1 MRLPTLIL
9 LSFLVSSCNNDIN
22 SDSHIRPV
30 ERGLDQVSAELRKQ
44 QVKNPS
50 YKIHL
55 NLNAQ
60 GRDFSGSN
68 IIDFDF
74 HPQGSDLTID
84 FTNGTINQLRING
97 VPGDYQ
103 YNGFF
108 ISIAEQQL
116 ARGNNRIEISYSHPY
131 SKDGAGLY
139 YFKDPLDGSVYTYS
153 DLEPYDANRIF
164 PLFDQPN
171 LKARFTLS
179 VDAPASWQVIS
190 ANREISISKN
200 AGRALWEFPPT
211 LPISSY
217 IMPVHAG
224 DYASFDLGEYQGIP
238 LRLFSRQSNAQY
250 VPVDEWNAAT
260 RHGFA
265 FFNDFFGI
273 DYPFGK
279 YDQIAVPDFNS
290 GAMENVGAVT
300 FSDRFCCIPGTRG
313 IAEKSFLINAIL
325 HEQAHMWF
333 GNLVTMDWWDDIWL
347 NESFAEIASYFALES
362 YAAFDQPWLEFLLQ
376 RKTWGYRDDEYVTS
390 HPIKGKIEHTDLV
403 MASIDGIT
411 YAKGGS
417 VLRQLRYYIGEDTFR
432 SGLQSYMQKYAYQN
446 TRFQD
451 LLDELALAAADNSSI
466 DINQWAD
473 EWIKT
478 IGVNRVSSEL
488 QCSDGV
494 IESLHLVQSGSH
506 NSSLLRTHKLQVGL
520 YHSEAGQLQQPT
532 VLPVLLSGEKTL
544 VSAATGQDCPVLVLP
559 NYADYAYIKVTLD
572 KQTRTTLAE
581 YLSAID
587 DPVASALFWL
597 ALWDGATDG
606 EYPLTEHSQVALK
619 HARLETNNQMID
631 EIANSLASAKS
642 WMERMNNQGQFHKAL
657 AELSSQIVE
666 LADYRLSGAE
676 PGSDQFQIWL
686 DLYKSAAYLPEHLQ
700 TVAEW
705 LNTNL
710 AYNWP
715 LDQRSR
721 WSLLSIL
728 GKYNYPN
735 IEKMVAAEL
744 ASDGSARGKL
754 RYLSVKSRIAD
765 KNQKL
770 AIIEEVLNPDSK
782 QSLANRK
789 AMAGSLFGLKDRQTS
804 AELSALVIKRLI
816 DGHRVLDPRIRDY
829 LAARVVGNNY
839 LCSEQWNQLI
849 DGFLNSPGAINSPG
863 VINSPGHSNS
873 PGSLNPLLVNGLRES
888 QQNNNR
894 CLKAKS
900 LLLQ

>member
-1 MRLPTLIL
+1 MRLPILITLFAL
-9 LSFLVSSCNNDIN
+9 LCACNNSN
-22 SDSHIRPV
+22 HIRPA
-30 ERGLDQVSAELRKQ
+30 ERGLDQASAELRKQ
-44 QVKNPS
+44 QVSNIS
-50 YKIHL
+50 YQIYL
-55 NLNAQ
+55 RLNAK
-60 GRDFSGSN
+60 GSDFSGSN
-68 IIDFDF
+68 ILDFDF
-74 HPQGSDLTID
+74 QPSASGNGSDLTID
-84 FTNGTINQLRING
+84 FTNGTISQLSING
-97 VPGDYQ
+97 KPSDFK

-116 ARGNNRIEISYSHPY
+116 VTGNNRVEISYSHPY

-139 YFKDPLDGSVYTYS
+139 YFKDPLDNSVYTYS

-171 LKARFTLS
+171 LKAKFTLS
-179 VDAPASWQVIS
+179 VDAPESWQVIS
-190 ANREISISKN
+190 ANREKSIIKN
-200 AGRALWEFPPT
+200 GDRALWQFPAT

-224 DYASFDLGEYQGIP
+224 DYASFDLGDYQGIA

-265 FFNDFFGI
+265 FFNDFFGV

-313 IAEKSFLINAIL
+313 IGEKSFLINAIL

-362 YAAFDQPWLEFLLQ
+362 YAGFDQPWLEFLLQ
-376 RKTWGYRDDEYVTS
+376 RKTWGYRDDDYVTS
-390 HPIKGKIEHTDLV
+390 HPIKGSIEHTDLV

-432 SGLQSYMQKYAYQN
+432 NGLQSYMKKYAYQN
-446 TRFQD
+446 TKFQD

-466 DINQWAD
+466 DIDQWAD

-478 IGVNRVSSEL
+478 IGINRVFSEL
-488 QCSDGV
+488 QCSDDGL
-494 IESLHLVQSGSH
+494 IESLHLVQNGSH
-506 NSSLLRTHKLQVGL
+506 NSDLLRTHKLQVGL
-520 YHSEAGQLQQPT
+520 YHLENKQLQGPAIF
-532 VLPVLLSGEKTL
+532 PVLLEGKKTL
-544 VSAATGQDCPVLVLP
+544 VSAAIGQLCPALVLP
-559 NYADYAYIKVTLD
+559 NMGDYAYIKVNLD
-572 KQTRTTLAE
+572 QQTRATLAE
-581 YLSAID
+581 HLSAIE

-597 ALWDGATDG
+597 ALWDGAIDG
-606 EYPLTEHSQVALK
+606 EYPLTEHSQIALK

-631 EIANSLASAKS
+631 DIASSLASTKS
-642 WMERMNNQGQFHKAL
+642 WIERMNDQGQFNPLL
-657 AELSSQIVE
+657 AELSAQIIA
-666 LADYRLSGAE
+666 LADQRLRATDA
-676 PGSDQFQIWL
+676 GSDEFQIWL
-686 DLYKSAAYLPEHLQ
+686 DLYKSAVYLPEQLQ
-700 TVAEW
+700 TVTHW
-705 LNTNL
+705 LETNL
-710 AYNWP
+710 AYGWP

-728 GKYNYPN
+728 GNYNYPN
-735 IEKMVAAEL
+735 MAKMIEAEL
-744 ASDGSARGKL
+744 ADDNSARGKL
-754 RYLSVKSRIAD
+754 RYLSVKSKIAD
-765 KNQKL
+765 KSQKL
-770 AIIEEVLNPDSK
+770 AIIEEVLNPDSV

-789 AMAGSLFGLKDRQTS
+789 AMAGTLFDFRDRQETG
-804 AELSALVIKRLI
+804 ELANLVVKRLI
-816 DGHRVLDPRIRDY
+816 GENSSLDPRIRDY
-829 LAARVVGNNY
+829 LAARVLGNAY
-839 LCSEQWNQLI
+839 LCSDRWNQFI
-849 DGFLNSPGAINSPG
+849 DDNLKNSDNLN
-863 VINSPGHSNS
+863 
-873 PGSLNPLLVNGLRES
+873 LLLVNGLRES
-888 QQNNNR
+888 RQNNNR
-894 CLKAKS
+894 CTKAKG

>member
-1 MRLPTLIL
+1 MRLSIL
-9 LSFLVSSCNNDIN
+9 LAFISLCALLSSCNNGIDN
-22 SDSHIRPV
+22 SSYTRPA
-30 ERGLDQVSAELRKQ
+30 ERGLDQTSAELRKQ
-44 QVKNPS
+44 QVSHPR
-50 YKIHL
+50 YQIHL
-55 NLNAQ
+55 RLNAQ
-60 GRDFSGSN
+60 GSDFSGSN

-74 HPQGSDLTID
+74 QPQANRKGSDLTID
-84 FTNGTINQLRING
+84 FTNGEISQLSING
-97 VPGDYQ
+97 KQGDYT

-108 ISIAEQQL
+108 ISIPEQHL
-116 ARGNNRIEISYSHPY
+116 VTGNNRIEISYSHPY

-139 YFKDPLDGSVYTYS
+139 YFKDPLDNSVYTYS

-190 ANREISISKN
+190 ANRETSVSQT
-200 AGRALWEFPPT
+200 GDRALWKFPPT

-224 DYASFDLGEYQGIP
+224 DYVSFDLGDYQGID
-238 LRLFSRQSNAQY
+238 LRLFSRQSNAEF
-250 VPVDEWNAAT
+250 VPVEEWNAAT
-260 RHGFA
+260 RHGFD
-265 FFNDFFGI
+265 FFNDFFGF

-362 YAAFDQPWLEFLLQ
+362 YSGFDQPWLEFLLQ

-390 HPIKGKIEHTDLV
+390 HPIKGEIVHTDLV

-417 VLRQLRYYIGEDTFR
+417 VLRQLRYYIGDDIFR
-432 SGLQSYMQKYAYQN
+432 SGLQSYMQKFAYQN
-446 TRFQD
+446 TKFQD
-451 LLDELALAAADNSSI
+451 LLDELALAAADNSSV

-494 IESLHLVQSGSH
+494 IDSLHLIQSGSH

-520 YHSEAGQLQQPT
+520 YHLENKMLQQPT
-532 VLPVLLSGEKTL
+532 IFPVLLKGEKTL
-544 VSAATGQDCPVLVLP
+544 VSAATGQICPALVLP
-559 NYADYAYIKVTLD
+559 NFGDYAYIKVTLD
-572 KQTRTTLAE
+572 RQTRATLSE
-581 YLSAID
+581 YLSAIE

-597 ALWDGATDG
+597 ALWDGAIDG
-606 EYPLTEHSQVALK
+606 QYPLSEHSQIALK
-619 HARLETNNQMID
+619 HGRLETNNQMID
-631 EIANSLASAKS
+631 DIASSLASAKN
-642 WMERMNNQGQFHKAL
+642 WMERMNDQGQFHQSL
-657 AELSSQIVE
+657 AELSAQIID
-666 LADYRLSGAE
+666 LANYRISTAE
-676 PGSDQFQIWL
+676 AGGDQFQIWF

-700 TVAEW
+700 ALGQW
-705 LNTNL
+705 LKANRV
-710 AYNWP
+710 YGWP

-721 WSLLSIL
+721 WSLLSVL
-728 GKYNYPN
+728 GTYNYPN
-735 IEKMVAAEL
+735 IDKMIEAEL
-744 ASDGSARGKL
+744 AQDNSARGKL
-754 RYLSVKSRIAD
+754 SYLSVKSKIVD

-770 AIIEEVLNPDSK
+770 AIIEEVLKPDSTE
-782 QSLANRK
+782 SLANRK
-789 AMAGSLFGLKDRQTS
+789 AMAGSLFDFRNRQTS
-804 AELSALVIKRLI
+804 AELSALVLQRLI
-816 DGHRVLDPRIRDY
+816 EGDSSLDPRIRDY
-829 LAARVVGNNY
+829 LATRVLGSAY
-839 LCSEQWNQLI
+839 LCSQQWNQFISDALETSGSEEGS
-849 DGFLNSPGAINSPG
+849 D
-863 VINSPGHSNS
+863 
-873 PGSLNPLLVNGLRES
+873 SLNPLLANGLRES

-894 CLKAKS
+894 CLKAKE
-900 LLLQ
+900 LLFQ

>member
-1 MRLPTLIL
+1 MRLTVLIILTTLL
-9 LSFLVSSCNNDIN
+9 CSCNNSYHSTN
-22 SDSHIRPV
+22 HIRPAD
-30 ERGLDQVSAELRKQ
+30 RGLDQASAELRKL
-44 QVKNPS
+44 QVSNTR
-50 YKIHL
+50 YQIHL
-55 NLNAQ
+55 SLNAQ
-60 GRDFSGSN
+60 GNDFSGSN
-68 IIDFDF
+68 ILEFDF
-74 HPQGSDLTID
+74 QPQGKARDKGNGKDLTID
-84 FTNGTINQLRING
+84 FTNGTIEQLSING
-97 VPGDYQ
+97 APAEYQ

-108 ISIAEQQL
+108 ISLAEQQL
-116 ARGNNRIEISYSHPY
+116 VTGKNRIEISYSHPY

-139 YFKDPLDGSVYTYS
+139 YFKDPLDDRVYTYS

-190 ANREISISKN
+190 ANRETSITKK
-200 AGRALWEFPPT
+200 ADRALWKFPAT

-224 DYASFDLGEYQGIP
+224 DYASFDLGDYQGID

-265 FFNDFFGI
+265 FFNDFFGV

-313 IAEKSFLINAIL
+313 ITEKSFLINAIL

-362 YAAFDQPWLEFLLQ
+362 FSGFDQPWLEFLLQ

-390 HPIKGKIEHTDLV
+390 HPIKGEIKHTSLV

-417 VLRQLRYYIGEDTFR
+417 VLRQLRYYIGEDIFR
-432 SGLQSYMQKYAYQN
+432 SGLQSYMKKYAYQN
-446 TRFQD
+446 TKFQD
-451 LLDELALAAADNSSI
+451 LLDELAIAAAANSEI

-473 EWIKT
+473 QWIKT
-478 IGVNRVSSEL
+478 IGINRVSSEL
-488 QCSDGV
+488 QCNQGL
-494 IESLHLVQSGSH
+494 IESLYLVQSGSH

-520 YHSEAGQLQQPT
+520 YPLENQKLQQPT
-532 VLPVLLSGEKTL
+532 ILPVLIKGEKTL
-544 VSAATGQDCPVLVLP
+544 VAAATGHKCPALVLP
-559 NYADYAYIKVTLD
+559 NYGDYAYIKVTLD
-572 KQTRTTLAE
+572 QQTRRTLAE
-581 YLSAID
+581 YLSAIE

-597 ALWDGATDG
+597 ALWDGAVDG
-606 EYPLTEHSQVALK
+606 EYPLTEHSQIALK

-631 EIANSLASAKS
+631 SIANSLSGALS
-642 WMERMNNQGQFHKAL
+642 WIERMNDQGQFDGKL
-657 AELSSQIVE
+657 AELSSQIVV
-666 LADYRLSGAE
+666 LADLRLSALKSSTTGLGGDE
-676 PGSDQFQIWL
+676 FQIWFN
-686 DLYKSAAYLPEHLQ
+686 LYKNAIYLPEHLE
-700 TVAEW
+700 TATGW
-705 LNTNL
+705 LAKNQ

-728 GKYNYPN
+728 GAHNYPS
-735 IEKMVAAEL
+735 IEKMIEVEL
-744 ASDGSARGKL
+744 TNDSSARGKL
-754 RYLSVKSRIAD
+754 RYLSVKSKIAD

-770 AIIEEVLNPDSK
+770 DILKEVLDPESK
-782 QSLANRK
+782 ESLANRK
-789 AMAGSLFGLKDRQTS
+789 AMAASLFGLRDRPTT
-804 AELSALVIKRLI
+804 AELSAMAVQKII
-816 DGHRVLDPRIRDY
+816 DNDSSLDPRIRDY
-829 LAARVVGNNY
+829 LGGRVVSSAY
-839 LCSEQWNQLI
+839 LCSEEWNQFVDKYLL
-849 DGFLNSPGAINSPG
+849 D
-863 VINSPGHSNS
+863 
-873 PGSLNPLLVNGLRES
+873 SLNLNQLLVNGLRES

-894 CLKAKS
+894 CIKAKT
-900 LLLQ
+900 LLL

>member
-1 MRLPTLIL
+1 MRLSIL
-9 LSFLVSSCNNDIN
+9 LALLSMNALLSSCNNGFDN
-22 SDSHIRPV
+22 SSYLRPA
-30 ERGLDQVSAELRKQ
+30 ERGLDQTSAELRKQ
-44 QVKNPS
+44 QVSNPS
-50 YKIHL
+50 YQIHL
-55 NLNAQ
+55 RLNAQ
-60 GRDFSGSN
+60 GSDFNGRN

-74 HPQGSDLTID
+74 QPLANRKGSDLTID
-84 FTNGTINQLRING
+84 FTNGEISQLIING
-97 VPGDYQ
+97 EPGDYK
-103 YNGFF
+103 YNSFF
-108 ISIAEQQL
+108 ISIPEQQL
-116 ARGNNRIEISYSHPY
+116 VTGNNRIEISYNHPY

-139 YFKDPLDGSVYTYS
+139 FFKDPLDNSVYTYS

-179 VDAPASWQVIS
+179 VDAPVSWQVIS
-190 ANREISISKN
+190 ANRETSISKT
-200 AGRALWEFPPT
+200 GDRALWKFPPT

-224 DYASFDLGEYQGIP
+224 DYVSFDLGDYQGIN
-238 LRLFSRQSNAQY
+238 LRLFSRQSNAEY
-250 VPVDEWNAAT
+250 VPVEEWNAAT

-265 FFNDFFGI
+265 FFNDFFGV

-362 YAAFDQPWLEFLLQ
+362 YAGFDQPWLEFLLQ

-390 HPIKGKIEHTDLV
+390 HPIKGEIVHTDLV

-417 VLRQLRYYIGEDTFR
+417 VLRQLRYYIGDDIFR
-432 SGLQSYMQKYAYQN
+432 SGLQNYMQKYAYQN
-446 TRFQD
+446 TKFQD
-451 LLDELALAAADNSSI
+451 LLDELALAAADNSNV

-494 IESLHLVQSGSH
+494 IDSLHLIQSGSH

-520 YHSEAGQLQQPT
+520 YHLENKKLQQPT
-532 VLPVLLSGEKTL
+532 IFPVLLKGEKTL
-544 VSAATGQDCPVLVLP
+544 VSAATGQICPALVLP
-559 NYADYAYIKVTLD
+559 NFGDYAYIKVTLD
-572 KQTRTTLAE
+572 QQTRATLAE
-581 YLSAID
+581 YLSTIE

-597 ALWDGATDG
+597 ALWDGAIDG
-606 EYPLTEHSQVALK
+606 QYPLSEHSQIALK
-619 HARLETNNQMID
+619 HGRLETNNQMID
-631 EIANSLASAKS
+631 DIASSLASAKS
-642 WMERMNNQGQFHKAL
+642 WMERMNDQGQFNQAL
-657 AELSSQIVE
+657 AEFSAQIVA
-666 LADYRLSGAE
+666 LADYRLSNAE
-676 PGSDQFQIWL
+676 AGGDEFQIWFN
-686 DLYKSAAYLPEHLQ
+686 LYKNAVYLPEHL
-700 TVAEW
+700 TTAVAW
-705 LNTNL
+705 LENNQ
-710 AYNWP
+710 AYNWT

-728 GKYNYPN
+728 GSYNYQG
-735 IEKMVAAEL
+735 IEKMIAAEL
-744 ASDGSARGKL
+744 TDDSSARGKL
-754 RYLSVKSRIAD
+754 RYLSVKSKIAD

-770 AIIEEVLNPDSK
+770 DILEEVLNPDSK

-789 AMAGSLFGLKDRQTS
+789 AMSASLLDLSDRFTS
-804 AELSALVIKRLI
+804 AELSAMVVQKLI
-816 DGHRVLDPRIRDY
+816 ENHSSLDPRIRDY
-829 LAARVVGNNY
+829 LATRVVGSAY
-839 LCSEQWNQLI
+839 QCSEEWNQFI
-849 DGFLNSPGAINSPG
+849 DKYMLDGNNLNQ
-863 VINSPGHSNS
+863 
-873 PGSLNPLLVNGLRES
+873 LLLNGLRES

-894 CLKAKS
+894 CIKAKA
-900 LLLQ
+900 LLL

>member
-1 MRLPTLIL
+1 MRLSILITLTAL
-9 LSFLVSSCNNDIN
+9 LWGCN
-22 SDSHIRPV
+22 SDLSNNSNSNNPDNSYIRPA
-30 ERGLDQVSAELRKQ
+30 ERGLNQAAAVLRKKQVS
-44 QVKNPS
+44 NPS
-50 YKIHL
+50 YQIHL
-55 NLNAQ
+55 ILNAQ
-60 GRDFSGSN
+60 GTDFSGSN
-68 IIDFDF
+68 ILDFDF
-74 HPQGSDLTID
+74 MPQGSDLTID
-84 FTNGTINQLRING
+84 FTNGTIDQVSING
-97 VPGDYQ
+97 KISDYQ

-116 ARGNNRIEISYSHPY
+116 ASGNNRIEIGYSHPY

-139 YFKDPLDGSVYTYS
+139 YFKDPLDDSVYTYS

-171 LKARFTLS
+171 LKASFTLS
-179 VDAPASWQVIS
+179 VDAPSSWQVVS
-190 ANREISISKN
+190 ANRETSITEN
-200 AGRALWEFPPT
+200 TDRALWEFPPT

-224 DYASFDLGEYQGIP
+224 DYVSFDLGEYQGIP

-265 FFNDFFGI
+265 FFNDFFGV

-390 HPIKGKIEHTDLV
+390 HPIKGNIEHTDLV

-451 LLDELALAAADNSSI
+451 LLDELAFAAADNSSV

-488 QCSDGV
+488 QCRDGV
-494 IESLHLVQSGSH
+494 IKSLYLVQSGSH

-520 YHSEAGQLQQPT
+520 YHLGDEKLQQPT

-544 VSAATGQDCPVLVLP
+544 VSAATGQACPVLVLP
-559 NYADYAYIKVTLD
+559 NFADYAYIKVTLD
-572 KQTRTTLAE
+572 QQTRATLAE

-597 ALWDGATDG
+597 ALWDGARDG
-606 EYPLTEHSQVALK
+606 EYPLTEHSQIALK

-631 EIANSLASAKS
+631 DIANSLASVKS
-642 WMERMNNQGQFHKAL
+642 WIERMNDQDQFNPLL
-657 AELSSQIVE
+657 AELSSQIVA
-666 LADYRLSGAE
+666 LADYRLRGTEA
-676 PGSDQFQIWL
+676 GSDQFQIWF
-686 DLYKSAAYLPEHLQ
+686 DLYKSAAYLPEQLQ

-705 LNTNL
+705 LKSNR

-744 ASDGSARGKL
+744 ASDSSARGKL

-765 KNQKL
+765 KNEKL
-770 AIIEEVLNPDSK
+770 AIIEEILNPDSK
-782 QSLANRK
+782 ESLANRK
-789 AMAGSLFGLKDRQTS
+789 AMAGSLFDLVDRQTT
-804 AELSALVIKRLI
+804 AELSALVIQRLI
-816 DGHRVLDPRIRDY
+816 DGDRSLEPRIRDY
-829 LAARVVGNNY
+829 LAARVVGNAY

-849 DGFLNSPGAINSPG
+849 DDFLKGSSGLNSPGN
-863 VINSPGHSNS
+863 
-873 PGSLNPLLVNGLRES
+873 LNLLLVNGLRES

-894 CLKAKS
+894 CLKAKG
-900 LLLQ
+900 LLSFG